1 MIVQLSSG
9 QGPRECQLA
18 VGLLYKELQR
28 EFSDMEAIS
37 AKKGN
42 DKDCYISI
50 MFRTESNLEGL
61 EGSILWVCKSPYRPN
76 HGRKNWYVDVSIVPE
91 AGVVSKEKDYKIE
104 TLHSGGHGGQ
114 NVNKVETGVR
124 VTHIPTGLTVVCT
137 EERSQYMNKQKAIK
151 RVQARLEELQQEML
165 TGQREA
171 AWREHTGIVRGNPV
185 RTYEGMKFKRIR

>member
-18 VGLLYKELQR
+18 VGLLYKELQK
-28 EFSDMEAIS
+28 EFSDIEPIS
-37 AKKGN
+37 EKKGN

-50 MFRTESNLEGL
+50 TFRTESNLEVL

-76 HGRKNWYVDVSIVPE
+76 HGRKNWYVDISIIPE
-91 AGVVSKEKDYKIE
+91 AEAISKEADYKIE

-124 VTHIPTGLTVVCT
+124 VRHIPTGITVTCT

-151 RVQARLEELQQEML
+151 RIQEQL
-165 TGQREA
+165 DAIEQNAAAQHQNA
-171 AWREHTGIVRGNPV
+171 AWREHTRIVRGNPI
-185 RTYEGMKFKRIR
+185 RTYNGIKFIRVE